1 MSCVIVVVNG
11 VVYVTGNSKDIVA
24 VEFVYCLPA
33 GLRLCHNVSA
43 VSAIILA

>member
-1 MSCVIVVVNG
+1 MFLRILVDNG
-11 VVYVTGNSKDIVA
+11 VVYITGNSKDLLA

-33 GLRLCHNVSA
+33 GLQVCHNVSA